1 MGFCIL
7 GGKEGY
13 LRKSLSDK
21 LTSLGQTVGIGAAVA
36 DFTTA
41 IQNIYTNRY
50 TAGQDSLKVDRK
62 LTLTSSQTGS
72 NVNIADNWYTTCDAS
87 AVYTAG
93 QNSVKTS
100 RKLTLSASQTGTDVN
115 ITDNWYTTCDASA
128 VYGAGQSSAKLLW
141 AHGGRGDSQSGDDSR
156 GFWNDSS
163 QVTATKAQTVKIY
176 YKRYCWKSS
185 DGNKVSYLL
194 NGTEHVISGNDTT
207 LVNGTANVSVA
218 AGNTFKLRCYGQAW
232 TEGWNADSSACCIVF

>member
-7 GGKEGY
+7 GGKENY
-13 LRKSLSDK
+13 LRKVISDK
-21 LTSLGQTVGIGAAVA
+21 LTLLGQTINIGATATA
-36 DFTTA
+36 FANA
-41 IQNIYTNRY
+41 IQTIYDSRY
-50 TAGQDSLKVDRK
+50 TAGQDSLKTSRK

-72 NVNIADNWYTTCDAS
+72 NVDIADNWYTSCDAS
-87 AVYTAG
+87 AVYSKGKTDG
-93 QNSVKTS
+93 Q
-100 RKLTLSASQTGTDVN
+100 GT
-115 ITDNWYTTCDASA
+115 
-128 VYGAGQSSAKLLW
+128 AKLLW